1 MRPSQTILLAVTAVA
16 IAGLLYLAFSVGHTV
31 APPPV

>member
-1 MRPSQTILLAVTAVA
+1 MRPSEMIFLAVTAVA
-16 IAGLLYLAFSVGHTV
+16 IAGLLYMAFSVGPTI

>member
-1 MRPSQTILLAVTAVA
+1 MRPSQTICLAVVAVA
-16 IAGLLYLAFSVGHTV
+16 IAGLLYLAFSVGPTI